1 MTSITQLE
9 EMFVSASVSQT
20 ISKDEW
26 ETLTGLSEAALSL
39 EEHRMIKRIMHGVR
53 RGWVNIID

>member
-1 MTSITQLE
+1 MASITQLE

-26 ETLTGLSEAALSL
+26 ETLTVLSEAALSL
-39 EEHRMIKRIMHGVR
+39 EEHRMIKRILHGVR
-53 RGWVNIID
+53 RGWVNIVD